1 MLINWS
7 AVLSH
12 SAVHLSISTALFHD
26 HLLIIMAN
34 SDTIQSGAVGCSGIR
49 GWFNKLRAVGSGSLM
64 SSGWYLRVERCEEG
78 SGIRDS
84 LMVEGRN
91 SAGQVLER
99 RELQGILYDEA
110 TGEEEEWVVD
120 VGSDKERRAWGVACK
135 ARQ

>member
-1 MLINWS
+1 
-7 AVLSH
+7 
-12 SAVHLSISTALFHD
+12 
-26 HLLIIMAN
+26 MAN

-64 SSGWYLRVERCEEG
+64 SSGRYLRVERCEEG

-91 SAGQVLER
+91 SAGQ
-99 RELQGILYDEA
+99 
-110 TGEEEEWVVD
+110 EWVVD

-135 ARQ
+135 ARQELIRFEHSLCVQSMELEAAQWRGLAYR

>member
-1 MLINWS
+1 
-7 AVLSH
+7 
-12 SAVHLSISTALFHD
+12 
-26 HLLIIMAN
+26 MAN

-49 GWFNKLRAVGSGSLM
+49 GWFIKLRAVGSGSLM

-91 SAGQVLER
+91 PAGQVLER

-135 ARQ
+135 ARQELIRFEHSLCFQSMELEAAQWRGLAYR